1 MTDDVDGRNCNI
13 VLLPA
18 SFQSEKGAKNI
29 NVPVHGLLLSL
40 LSHNSPRSGTNC
52 TMPKMSCSKNGKKR
66 RTDFFS
72 TANAFKK
79 PRRHE
84 GNPPTHYRSLNV
96 DRSQCD
102 KAGGLSLL
110 SSDDGSITSDAGDAD
125 DYSATP
131 PASCG
136 WTCARCTFVNSE
148 SIHTCEICGFVSSD
162 SPAAD
167 SVKGNVMALTF
178 TLFLPSSHRIL
189 I

>member
-125 DYSATP
+125 EVAALLTDAEHRDLLGVVHHRGRDHNCLH
-131 PASCG
+131 PAEG
-136 WTCARCTFVNSE
+136 RLHGRRF
-148 SIHTCEICGFVSSD
+148 
-162 SPAAD
+162 
-167 SVKGNVMALTF
+167 K
-178 TLFLPSSHRIL
+178 
-189 I
+189 